1 MTFKIILK
9 LIFLIV
15 IVSSANIKEE
25 QNKLLQKIKSQ
36 LKHNTYNYKL
46 YNNYAKNIQT
56 NVEIIKDTIKKEDLD
71 IIKQKYKF
79 EDAIMKHLSIS
90 FLSSNSTTF
99 ELIDFLKPAT
109 NSKGTTTYIRQIGC
123 AIKIDDSVT
132 FVFIKA
138 KTTCGFVQK
147 KEMYRR
153 QKCEGWWIFKKCRW
167 VNDWRDRG
175 YNANELKQLSTALD
189 VHNQVTIKK
198 TIDSIKTV

>member
-15 IVSSANIKEE
+15 IVSATNIKEE

-36 LKHNTYNYKL
+36 LKHNTYNYNY

-79 EDAIMKHLSIS
+79 EDAIMKLLSNS
-90 FLSSNSTTF
+90 FLSSNSQTT
-99 ELIDFLKPAT
+99 ELINFVKPT
-109 NSKGTTTYIRQIGC
+109 VNSKGTSTYMRIIGYS
-123 AIKIDDSVT
+123 IKIDDSVT
-132 FVFIKA
+132 FVVIKA

>member
-25 QNKLLQKIKSQ
+25 QNKLFDKIKSF
-36 LKHNTYNYKL
+36 LKYNTYNAAH

-56 NVEIIKDTIKKEDLD
+56 KVEIIKDTIKKEDLD

-79 EDAIMKHLSIS
+79 TDEIMDHLSIS
-90 FLSSNSTTF
+90 FFSSNPTIY
-99 ELIDFLKPAT
+99 ELIDFKKPA
-109 NSKGTTTYIRQIGC
+109 NSKGTPHYMRNIGY
-123 AIKIDDSVT
+123 AIKIDDVVT

-138 KTTCGFVQK
+138 YTTCGFVQK

-153 QKCEGWWIFKKCRW
+153 RKCSGWWIFEKCRW
-167 VNDWRDRG
+167 INEWRDRG
-175 YNANELKQLSTALD
+175 YNANELNQLSTALD
-189 VHNQVTIKK
+189 VHNQV
-198 TIDSIKTV
+198 SIKTV